1 MGVPYRGRIVPHI
14 EDIHFLKEMWF
25 VGTKNCAFLFLKF
38 LRKRL
43 SMIIFKSVSN
53 LESPKISN
61 FLKLMIYDH
70 PYGHNM

>member
-1 MGVPYRGRIVPHI
+1 MVKISSSGTT
-14 EDIHFLKEMWF
+14 LKSSLTVF
-25 VGTKNCAFLFLKF
+25 HD
-38 LRKRL
+38 L

-61 FLKLMIYDH
+61 SLKLIIYDH